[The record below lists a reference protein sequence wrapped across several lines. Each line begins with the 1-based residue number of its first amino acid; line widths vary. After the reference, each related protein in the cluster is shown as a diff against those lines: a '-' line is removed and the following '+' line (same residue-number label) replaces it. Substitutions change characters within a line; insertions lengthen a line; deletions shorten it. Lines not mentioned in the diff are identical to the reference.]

1 VKPVFEK
8 IVGQEAV
15 KNLLA
20 QALRQR
26 AYSHAYLFEGPSG
39 LGKEAMAREFA
50 AAIFCSSEN
59 PPCHTCK
66 SCHQVAAGTHP
77 ELRIIQPEDPEKDT
91 TVSVE
96 VIRTMIK
103 DIYLKPYHG
112 DWKVYI
118 IPQADIMT
126 FQAQNALLKTLE
138 EPPDHA
144 VMILTSSKPQAL
156 LPTVLSRCQKADF
169 RPVQRERIETWLQEF
184 RGLPREQA
192 SALAAYAHGTPDRAV
207 KMLDSESYRQHVQ
220 LFLTL
225 TEVLSE
231 GRLSPLLEAG
241 EFLQRDKNQ
250 TLEIL
255 SMWQEWIR
263 DLQVISLGGEEDL
276 LIHQDQ
282 IQRLKQQAS
291 LFSSRGYSQALTI
304 LEEARED
311 LINYGNLAFVSE
323 MVLVNLQKCLVGHKA
338 GTL

>member
-1 VKPVFEK
+1 MKPVFEK
-8 IVGQEAV
+8 IVGQESV
-15 KNLLA
+15 KNLLT
-20 QALRQR
+20 QAIVQQ

-50 AAIFCSSEN
+50 AAIFCSSEH

-91 TVSVE
+91 SVSVE

-103 DIYLKPYHG
+103 DIYLKPYQG
-112 DWKVYI
+112 QWKVYL
-118 IPQADIMT
+118 IPQADILT

-144 VMILTSSKPQAL
+144 VIIMTSSKPQAL

-169 RPVQRERIETWLQEF
+169 RPVPREIIEAWLQQG
-184 RGLPREQA
+184 RGLPKEQA
-192 SALAAYAHGTPDRAV
+192 AALAAYAHGTPDRAV

-220 LFLTL
+220 LFLSL
-225 TEVLSE
+225 TDVLSE

-241 EFLQRDKNQ
+241 EFLQQDKSR

-255 SMWQEWIR
+255 SMWQAWIR
-263 DLQVISLGGEEDL
+263 DLQVISLGGEGDL

-282 IQRLKQQAS
+282 MERLTHQSS
-291 LFSSRGYSQALTI
+291 LLLSPGYSQALAI

-311 LINYGNLAFVSE
+311 LMNYGNLAFVSE
-323 MVLVNLQKCLVGHKA
+323 MVLINLRECLVRH
-338 GTL
+338 

>member
-1 VKPVFEK
+1 MKPVFEK
-8 IVGQEAV
+8 IVGQESV
-15 KNLLA
+15 KKLLA
-20 QALRQR
+20 HALQQR
-26 AYSHAYLFEGPSG
+26 AYSHAYLFEGPTG

-50 AAIFCSSEN
+50 AAIFCPSEN
-59 PPCHTCK
+59 PPCHACH
-66 SCHQVAAGTHP
+66 SCRQVAAGTHS

-91 TVSVE
+91 SVSVE

-103 DIYLKPYHG
+103 DIYLKPYQG

-118 IPQADIMT
+118 IPRAEILT

-144 VMILTSSKPQAL
+144 VIILTSSQPEKL
-156 LPTVLSRCQKADF
+156 LPTVLSRCQKANF
-169 RPVQRERIETWLQEF
+169 RPVKRERIEQWLQEVF
-184 RGLPREQA
+184 NLPQQQA
-192 SALAAYAHGTPDRAV
+192 AALAAYANGTPDRAV
-207 KMLDSESYRQHVQ
+207 KMLESESHRQRIE

-225 TEVLSE
+225 TDTLSE

-241 EFLQRDKNQ
+241 EFLQQDKQQ
-250 TLEIL
+250 TLEVL

-263 DLQVISLGGEEDL
+263 DLQVISLGGEVEL

-282 IQRLKQQAS
+282 QDRLTQQSA
-291 LFSSRGYSQALTI
+291 LLTSRGYPRAQAI

-323 MVLVNLQKCLVGHKA
+323 MVLVNLQKCLVSGVNE
-338 GTL
+338 